1 MNEPAKISALPLQN
15 IVIVNSLSDSAPKC
29 WKSACACNHRECDM
43 GWIFFRYKV
52 VEEKRANGV
61 SRMVETE
68 YDGTRPCPTCDP
80 ERAQIFDSSKSPE
93 ELAQRLRER
102 SDFKV
107 IENYDK
113 ADERRTRTL

>member
-1 MNEPAKISALPLQN
+1 MNEPAKMDKLPLSN
-15 IVIVNSLSDSAPKC
+15 IRIVNLISGNAPKC
-29 WKSACACNHRECDM
+29 LRPVCSCNHTDCDR

-52 VEEKRANGV
+52 VEERRWKGV
-61 SRMVETE
+61 SKMVEKE